1 MMNKVDCKEWNLFK
15 ISDIFET
22 EYIGKQLQVPTGAY
36 VSKKNL
42 TEGSVPRITVSGME
56 NGVSGYYDSCDKNYR
71 VFENFISISFLGTI
85 FYQKSKASLDMKV
98 HCLKPKKV
106 VLNDAIAFFL
116 ATIIKKTIT
125 NSKYSDQISSTILP
139 NIDTLLPSI
148 KNDDNTYT
156 PDWQYMEQ
164 YIDSIKQVVE
174 QKFSKI
180 KQIKEDKNIIN
191 TKEWKEFKIGEL
203 FPNIVKPDVL
213 HSREI
218 IQDEN
223 GIPYV
228 VRSKFNNGIKCY
240 AQYQLKMKPSPSG
253 TISFGAENATFFYQS
268 QKFISGRDIYYIDTT
283 KYSKKICFFIISC
296 LKTLSDKYSYN
307 YGMFPNLLKE
317 DIIKLPIDK
326 DGNPDWQY
334 MEDYISTIENKVKN
348 TIKNLSKQ

>member
-1 MMNKVDCKEWNLFK
+1 MNKVDCKEWNLFK

-36 VSKKNL
+36 VSKQNL
-42 TEGSVPRITVSGME
+42 TEGSVPRITVSGMD

-106 VLNDAIAFFL
+106 VLNDEIAFFL

-125 NSKYSDQISSTILP
+125 NSKYSDQISSTVLP
-139 NIDTLLPSI
+139 NIDILLPSI

-203 FPNIVKPDVL
+203 FPKIVKPDVL

-240 AQYQLKMKPSPSG
+240 AQYQPKMRPSPSG

-283 KYSKKICFFIISC
+283 KYSKKICFFLISC

-326 DGNPDWQY
+326 NGNPDWEY
-334 MEDYISTIENKVKN
+334 MENYIMQIEKKAKN
-348 TIKNLSKQ
+348 ILKISSVF